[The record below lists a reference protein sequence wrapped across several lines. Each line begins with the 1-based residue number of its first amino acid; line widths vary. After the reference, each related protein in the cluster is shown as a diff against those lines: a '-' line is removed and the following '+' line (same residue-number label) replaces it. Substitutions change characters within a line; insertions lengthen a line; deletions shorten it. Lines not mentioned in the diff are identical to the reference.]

1 MLILGI
7 DPGLVQTGFG
17 LINVNNNINK
27 IIDYGVIAPNSKDN
41 LSTRLYTIYDDL
53 LWVIDKYQRNIMAI
67 EEVFYGKNVKSALLL
82 GHARGASMICA
93 AKYNMPVFEY
103 SARKVKQS
111 LSGNGNAQK
120 EQVQYMVKA
129 ILKMQDFPKPL
140 DPVNN
145 ITLGNLF
152 FL

>member
-41 LSTRLYTIYDDL
+41 LSTRLYTIYDVL
-53 LWVIDKYQRNIMAI
+53 LSVIDKYRPNIMAI

-82 GHARGASMICA
+82 GHARGASMICS
-93 AKYNMPVFEY
+93 AKYNIPVF
-103 SARKVKQS
+103 
-111 LSGNGNAQK
+111 
-120 EQVQYMVKA
+120 
-129 ILKMQDFPKPL
+129 
-140 DPVNN
+140 
-145 ITLGNLF
+145 
-152 FL
+152 